1 MWADLKLKKDKM
13 KKNKNKSSQSS
24 DESDLEDANEDELFH
39 HTGTLLADRSKS
51 RGALPKG
58 IIDLK
63 VCTDANYDEPSQNRL
78 KAVEFHPTARVLLAA
93 GLDQKLRLFQI
104 DGKKNSK
111 IQSIFVDKF
120 PILAAHFTRN
130 GEEIIIGSRHKNFYS
145 YDMISGKMITINPP
159 VKAIDEFQKR
169 SISSNFE
176 ISPDNRLCAFVG
188 SQGQIHL
195 FSVKSKEWIDSLKIN
210 GECNC
215 VTFSADSRYLFAFGD
230 DKDVNVFDMNDR
242 GHRCLRKFTDF
253 GCLSGTAIAVSKNSQ
268 LLATG

>member
-1 MWADLKLKKDKM
+1 MWADLKKDKKH
-13 KKNKNKSSQSS
+13 KKKIRSNQTS
-24 DESDLEDANEDELFH
+24 DESDLDDVNEDEIFH
-39 HTGTLLADRSKS
+39 HTGTLLADRSKAK
-51 RGALPKG
+51 GALPKG
-58 IIDLK
+58 ILDVK
-63 VCTDANYDEPSQNRL
+63 VCTDANYEEPSQNRL
-78 KAVEFHPTARVLLAA
+78 KSVEFHPTARVLLAA

-104 DGKKNSK
+104 DGKKNPK

-120 PILAAHFTRN
+120 PIHSAHFSRN
-130 GEEIIIGSRHKNFYS
+130 GEEIILGSRHKNFYS
-145 YDMISGKMITINPP
+145 YDMIAGKMITINPP

-230 DKDVNVFDMNDR
+230 DKDVNVFDMNHR
-242 GHRCLRKFTDF
+242 GFRCMRKFTDF
-253 GCLSGTAIAVSKNSQ
+253 GCISGTAIAVSRNSQ
-268 LLATG
+268 FIATG